1 MVGVSMALRTK
12 AARYLKPSAISPC
25 LYIYMLSS
33 QDGDQR
39 PMIDLYADAIG
50 ARQFKLRALVYML
63 INNAYIQDGLL
74 RSKLMTRTNSKH
86 SFTRGSLS
94 EFGRL
99 Q

>member
-12 AARYLKPSAISPC
+12 AARYLKASAISPC